1 MKNIFKT
8 YALKRCVWFLLN
20 HHPTPQYFLH
30 LSKKLLFTIVIS
42 SHMHGR
48 KTIMASFEEFIS
60 VKLCI
65 PLLNMAFIANVQE
78 NAILVLSL
86 GGACAHFF
94 NLPAPL
100 WGVYSCS
107 KKRKD
112 KCLERGGWGWACLE
126 LTEP

>member
-1 MKNIFKT
+1 
-8 YALKRCVWFLLN
+8 
-20 HHPTPQYFLH
+20 
-30 LSKKLLFTIVIS
+30 
-42 SHMHGR
+42 MHGR

-65 PLLNMAFIANVQE
+65 ALLNMAFAANVQE

-100 WGVYSCS
+100 WGVCSCS

-112 KCLERGGWGWACLE
+112 KRLERGGWGWTCLE